1 MVTLFEKIIS
11 KEIPSDTV
19 YEDEKVIAI
28 KDINPQAPVH
38 LLIIPK
44 KPIAQ
49 IHEMDSLDLPLM
61 GEMIKV
67 VQKLAKEFH
76 IEDGYRLVINNGEK
90 AAQTIFHLHMH
101 LLGGQKLSGAMV

>member
-1 MVTLFEKIIS
+1 MVTVFEKIIS

-19 YEDEKVIAI
+19 YEDEKIIAI

-44 KPIAQ
+44 KPIAK
-49 IHEMDSLDLPLM
+49 IHEMDSSDLPIM

-67 VQKLAKEFH
+67 AQKLAKEFH

-101 LLGGQKLSGAMV
+101 LLGGKKLSGIMV